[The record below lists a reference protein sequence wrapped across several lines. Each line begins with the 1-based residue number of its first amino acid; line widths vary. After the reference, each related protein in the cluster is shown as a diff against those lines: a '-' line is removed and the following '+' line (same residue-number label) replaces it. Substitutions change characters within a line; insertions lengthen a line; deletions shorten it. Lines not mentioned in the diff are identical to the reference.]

1 MVWNMYIVQETLHGL
16 VLLKYEYNLYV
27 CSQHMNRR
35 IVLKNKQLQL
45 WSDLSQLSSCF
56 EMFLI
61 IRQSVLCPIPSMR
74 CVHELPW
81 VRRPAHCHVQSKC
94 PTSGVSGSARSL
106 PGTQCSADYVTL
118 LCTSFPKKANCIT
131 TVMESECHLKMNLA
145 EDLESW
151 TSFKNRTNKVA
162 PLLIFYFTGS
172 IAFHSVAI
180 KHKTRSSVDAWVSHS
195 LPFLHNIFILTCMY
209 NTREQ
214 NNLWPNIGHHDLLAY
229 FREIIICEK

>member
-1 MVWNMYIVQETLHGL
+1 MSNSFNEVCPWTPLSTASSTPSCSVQMS
-16 VLLKYEYNLYV
+16 N
-27 CSQHMNRR
+27 
-35 IVLKNKQLQL
+35 I
-45 WSDLSQLSSCF
+45 WSEWLGPQSSWHT
-56 EMFLI
+56 MF
-61 IRQSVLCPIPSMR
+61 SWLCDTA
-74 CVHELPW
+74 VYELPKEGELY
-81 VRRPAHCHVQSKC
+81 HYSD
-94 PTSGVSGSARSL
+94 G
-106 PGTQCSADYVTL
+106 
-118 LCTSFPKKANCIT
+118 
-131 TVMESECHLKMNLA
+131 SECHLKMNLA
-145 EDLESW
+145 EDLVSW